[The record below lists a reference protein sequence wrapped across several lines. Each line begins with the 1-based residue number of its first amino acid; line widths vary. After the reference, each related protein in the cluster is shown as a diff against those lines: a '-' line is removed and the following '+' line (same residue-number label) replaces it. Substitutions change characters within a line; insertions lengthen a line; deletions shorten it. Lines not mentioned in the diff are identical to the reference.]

1 MKEILLI
8 ICFSFLSCSGSE
20 EPLNCL
26 DGYPK
31 EFGNQVVI
39 ENKIDVYHY
48 KTRVLTYVRSIS
60 IPSIDDRTITLINQ
74 SELSD
79 SQHSTPI
86 EYELIN
92 GCIKDWRDYQ
102 RIRLNDNC
110 TLITSSSIEIGVNDE
125 IGGNGRVWLTAFFD
139 CEETD
144 SMAIEEAI
152 DIHKQ
157 SGRFDSVYM
166 SRQHIELSLVN

>member
-8 ICFSFLSCSGSE
+8 ICFSFLCCSEPE
-20 EPLNCL
+20 EPPINT

-31 EFGNQVVI
+31 IFANQVVI
-39 ENKIDVYHY
+39 ANQIDVYHY
-48 KTRVLTYVRSIS
+48 KTRTLTYTRTIP
-60 IPSIDDRTITLINQ
+60 IPSIDDRTITLNSQ
-74 SELSD
+74 TELED
-79 SQHSTPI
+79 SQNPTPI

-102 RIRLNDNC
+102 RITINDNC
-110 TLITSSSIEIGVNDE
+110 TLITSSSITIGVNDE
-125 IGGNGRVWLTAFFD
+125 IGGNGRTWLTAFFD

-157 SGRFDSVYM
+157 SGRFDSVYLN
-166 SRQHIELSLVN
+166 RQLIELSLVN